1 MDPSGG
7 TPGPVKKKANSAGVS
22 PDKDDSPTL
31 EQMEPLGALLG
42 GRESL
47 LGGREGKREVV
58 IGRRGK
64 PWVPWEQLWQVSMI
78 KYNIK
83 EESEKITNRHKTG
96 NNMLQFGKN
105 LDEKETLF
113 GCTLGLSRFNSLAQI
128 QHSKSLLCL
137 CHPQ

>member
-1 MDPSGG
+1 M
-7 TPGPVKKKANSAGVS
+7 KKKANSAGVS

-31 EQMEPLGALLG
+31 EQMEPLGALLGGRESLLG

-78 KYNIK
+78 KYDK
-83 EESEKITNRHKTG
+83 ETSEKIRNGHKRG
-96 NNMLQFGKN
+96 NNAAVW
-105 LDEKETLF
+105 EE
-113 GCTLGLSRFNSLAQI
+113 S
-128 QHSKSLLCL
+128 
-137 CHPQ
+137 

>member
-78 KYNIK
+78 KYNVK
-83 EESEKITNRHKTG
+83 EESEKDIKEET
-96 NNMLQFGKN
+96 MLQFEKN
-105 LDEKETLF
+105 LDEKENLF
-113 GCTLGLSRFNSLAQI
+113 GCTL
-128 QHSKSLLCL
+128 
-137 CHPQ
+137 

>member
-47 LGGREGKREVV
+47 MGGREGKREVV

-83 EESEKITNRHKTG
+83 EESEKIRNRHKRG
-96 NNMLQFGKN
+96 NNAAVW
-105 LDEKETLF
+105 EE
-113 GCTLGLSRFNSLAQI
+113 S
-128 QHSKSLLCL
+128 
-137 CHPQ
+137 

>member
-47 LGGREGKREVV
+47 FGGREGKREVV

-64 PWVPWEQLWQVSMI
+64 PWVPWEQLWQVRMI
-78 KYNIK
+78 KCENNTEIQVTIK
-83 EESEKITNRHKTG
+83 QKYLEARMINFETYTKIQSCNETRKTRC
-96 NNMLQFGKN
+96 Q
-105 LDEKETLF
+105 DEQA
-113 GCTLGLSRFNSLAQI
+113 GY
-128 QHSKSLLCL
+128 
-137 CHPQ
+137 